1 MSDNGEDQSGKER
14 PDRSGGGSGPG
25 RAETQSPYAFNFY
38 LLSLLTPGGSIPQA
52 GCVCRGVPDPS
63 TEAEPCVYRQIQ
75 AMRVRIHG
83 TTMDTSPSKLC
94 PAPTAILPAGLQVQ
108 A

>member
-1 MSDNGEDQSGKER
+1 MGRKDPTDLEEVQGL
-14 PDRSGGGSGPG
+14 G
-25 RAETQSPYAFNFY
+25 RAEAQSPYAFNFY
-38 LLSLLTPGGSIPQA
+38 LLSLLTPGGSILQA

-83 TTMDTSPSKLC
+83 ATMDTSPSKLC